1 MTVAGTA
8 TSRVFDLAGVYLTET
23 DLPRF
28 GRNAVWM
35 ANRVR
40 LQDIRKFV
48 LPESAAPVFEH
59 LPGGP
64 TEILA
69 YPAFENS
76 AMTTS
81 VASTSKV
88 VAFGDPQYYVIADR
102 IGMDIEVTDHIFDV
116 ATGFPKGQ
124 RGIYALWR
132 NMANLLAAASWRI
145 WTIP

>member
-23 DLPRF
+23 DLVPRF
-28 GRNAVWM
+28 RRNAVWM

-88 VAFGDPQYYVIADR
+88 VAFGDPQYYVIAE
-102 IGMDIEVTDHIFDV
+102 GS
-116 ATGFPKGQ
+116 A
-124 RGIYALWR
+124 
-132 NMANLLAAASWRI
+132 
-145 WTIP
+145 WTSR